1 MRHRIVIVIA
11 IALVV
16 SLTAACDVGT
26 TPTMSP
32 LPTDSALLVPT
43 PAGSASIDALS
54 PAPSGLLLTSPRAR
68 DHCVGVADGFG
79 EDLPDPL
86 VVVGAIDTDVA
97 GLDRATVSAVTFDPG
112 AGDASSHWPGLDPGT
127 PATLCFLDG
136 RFDEASQALG
146 VRVDRI
152 VVGYV
157 EDVVNGSTS
166 SAVIDFGAR
175 QQIRVV
181 AP

>member
-1 MRHRIVIVIA
+1 MRHRIVIA

-26 TPTMSP
+26 PSTTSAV
-32 LPTDSALLVPT
+32 PTDSALPMPT
-43 PAGSASIDALS
+43 PVGSASSDARS
-54 PAPSGLLLTSPRAR
+54 PAPSGILLTSQRALEY
-68 DHCVGVADGFG
+68 CVGVADDFG

-86 VVVGAIDTDVA
+86 VVVGAIDSDVA
-97 GLDRATVSAVTFDPG
+97 GLDRATVSAVTFDPRN
-112 AGDASSHWPGLDPGT
+112 GDDSSHWPGLAPGT
-127 PATLCFLDG
+127 PATLCYLDG
-136 RFDEASQALG
+136 RFDEASQAFG
-146 VRVDRI
+146 VPVDRI

-166 SAVIDFGAR
+166 AAVIDFGAR
-175 QQIRVV
+175 QKIPVV